1 MKRRNKLFIT
11 LSLLLI
17 TLLTVSIP
25 NVYADEFNMD
35 IAAEDLER
43 LANAESKA
51 ESAGLVAATNIWM
64 TSNIDIEKALP
75 FLEKY
80 MLWNN
85 EYPYKDDP
93 SNDDVDLELEIKED
107 QFGTVL
113 VSYFQAGLNKP
124 KYGRFTRIKQI
135 ESYDNAEYL
144 IASTDY
150 DCYTVLVDGNTY
162 KNKDLGPLLNEAIKS
177 NSLELKEYPNFKIPY
192 DGASAVFDTTVYLK
206 LYKTLD
212 DVDHMVIAQA
222 KVGFNLTLDSY
233 HPVINNPV
241 DDDYIYGG
249 DENNKLDPTP
259 STPEGADNIK
269 FDLGKAI
276 GITISVLSGIVI
288 TYIAYILI
296 MKIYELV
303 KEKK

>member
-1 MKRRNKLFIT
+1 MRRRNKLFIT

-17 TLLTVSIP
+17 SMLSITIP
-25 NVYADEFNMD
+25 NVHAEEINMD
-35 IAAEDLER
+35 IQAEDLER
-43 LANAESKA
+43 IANAESKA
-51 ESAGLVAATNIWM
+51 ADGGLKAATNIWM
-64 TSNIDIEKALP
+64 TPNIDIEKAMP
-75 FLEKY
+75 FLENY

-93 SNDDVDLELEIKED
+93 TNDDVEFEYEIKED
-107 QFGTVL
+107 DFGTVL
-113 VSYFQAGLNKP
+113 VTYFKAGLNEA

-135 ESYDNAEYL
+135 ESYDNAEYI

-150 DCYTVLVDGNTY
+150 DCYTILVDGNTY
-162 KNKDLGPLLNEAIKS
+162 KNKDLGLLLNNAIEAQPRA
-177 NSLELKEYPNFKIPY
+177 LKEYPNFKISY
-192 DGASAVFDTTVYLK
+192 DSASSVFDTTVYLR

-212 DVDHMVIAQA
+212 DIDHLVIAQA
-222 KVGFNLTLDSY
+222 KVGFNLTIDSY
-233 HPVINNPV
+233 HPIINNPV

-259 STPEGADNIK
+259 STPEKSNNTK

-288 TYIAYILI
+288 CYIIYILI
-296 MKIYELV
+296 KKIYDLV
-303 KEKK
+303 KEK

>member
-1 MKRRNKLFIT
+1 MKRRNKLFLT

-17 TLLTVSIP
+17 TLLTISIP
-25 NVYADEFNMD
+25 SVYAEEFNMD
-35 IAAEDLER
+35 IRAEDLER
-43 LANAESKA
+43 ITQAESKA
-51 ESAGLVAATNIWM
+51 ADAGLKASTNIWM
-64 TSNIDIEKALP
+64 TPNIDIEKALP
-75 FLEKY
+75 FLKNY

-93 SNDDVDLELEIKED
+93 TNDDVELDLEIKED
-107 QFGTVL
+107 QYGTVL
-113 VSYFQAGLNKP
+113 VSYFKAGLNEA

-135 ESYDNAEYL
+135 ESYDNAEYI

-150 DCYTVLVDGNTY
+150 DCYTIIVDGNTY
-162 KNKDLGPLLNEAIKS
+162 KDKDLGPLLNEAIKS
-177 NSLELKEYPNFKIPY
+177 QPQALKEYPNFKIEY
-192 DGASAVFDTTVYLK
+192 SDASSIFDTTVYLR
-206 LYKTLD
+206 LYKTID
-212 DVDHMVIAQA
+212 DIDHLVIAQA

-233 HPVINNPV
+233 QPVINNPV

-259 STPEGADNIK
+259 STPDGKSSTK

-288 TYIAYILI
+288 AYIVYILI
-296 MKIYELV
+296 MKIYTLV
-303 KEKK
+303 KEK

>member
-11 LSLLLI
+11 LSLILI
-17 TLLTVSIP
+17 SLLTISIP
-25 NVYADEFNMD
+25 NVYAEEINMD
-35 IAAEDLER
+35 IQAEDLER
-43 LANAESKA
+43 IPNAESKA
-51 ESAGLVAATNIWM
+51 AEAGIKAATNIWM
-64 TSNIDIEKALP
+64 TPNIDIEKAMP
-75 FLEKY
+75 FLKNY
-80 MLWNN
+80 MLWEN

-93 SNDDVDLELEIKED
+93 SNDDVEFDYEIKED

-113 VSYFQAGLNKP
+113 VSYFKAGLNQP

-135 ESYDNAEYL
+135 ESYDNAEY
-144 IASTDY
+144 IVASTDY
-150 DCYTVLVDGNTY
+150 DCYTLLVDGNTY
-162 KNKDLGPLLNEAIKS
+162 KDNDLGPLLNNAIKD

-192 DGASAVFDTTVYLK
+192 DGASAVFDTTVYLR

-212 DVDHMVIAQA
+212 DVDHLTIAQA

-233 HPVINNPV
+233 QPVINNPV

-259 STPEGADNIK
+259 STPDGKSSTK

-288 TYIAYILI
+288 AYIVYILI
-296 MKIYELV
+296 TKIYTLV
-303 KEKK
+303 KEK